1 MTATTSYMIIENGQ
15 LIEDG
20 FNGLMPKGE
29 LFEAILYAAYDAEVA
44 SIDVAE
50 LLRDGSAPT
59 RICTEDLV
67 TEWWSADG
75 SRDVWERVVAGK
87 SIGLASRFFSDE
99 VAKMEARAA

>member
-1 MTATTSYMIIENGQ
+1 MQTTRYMIIEAMNDPM
-15 LIEDG
+15 DG
-20 FNGLMPKGE
+20 EIYDKSD
-29 LFEAILYAAYDAEVA
+29 LFDALLYADAA
-44 SIDVAE
+44 AE
-50 LLRDGSAPT
+50 IVSFDLAECLRDGTTSM
-59 RICTEDLV
+59 RCVTEDMV

>member
-1 MTATTSYMIIENGQ
+1 MHTTRYMIIEDGQ
-15 LIEDG
+15 PVDG
-20 FNGLMPKGE
+20 SILKKQGLFDALPFADE
-29 LFEAILYAAYDAEVA
+29 DAEIV
-44 SIDVAE
+44 SFDLSEVLSPE
-50 LLRDGSAPT
+50 GGSTPM
-59 RICTEDLV
+59 RLCTEDIV

>member
-1 MTATTSYMIIENGQ
+1 MHTTRYMIIWDQEAM
-15 LIEDG
+15 DG
-20 FNGLMPKGE
+20 AIYEKAA
-29 LFEAILYAAYDAEVA
+29 LFDAILYAQYEAEIV
-44 SIDVAE
+44 SFDLAE
-50 LLRDGSAPT
+50 CFGSGSTPM
-59 RICTEDLV
+59 RLCTEDLV